1 MTTISIFPRKMT
13 LDHAGP
19 LRGEGKSIIAM
30 SAGYGSPIQV
40 FLPAHVADALIR
52 AWDDATAQ
60 DAAPEPVFA
69 SVRRQEQL
77 T

>member
-1 MTTISIFPRKMT
+1 MTTIAIFPRTMKFDT
-13 LDHAGP
+13 ET
-19 LRGEGKSIIAM
+19 LRGDDTGIITM

-40 FLPAHVADALIR
+40 FLPTHVAAALLN